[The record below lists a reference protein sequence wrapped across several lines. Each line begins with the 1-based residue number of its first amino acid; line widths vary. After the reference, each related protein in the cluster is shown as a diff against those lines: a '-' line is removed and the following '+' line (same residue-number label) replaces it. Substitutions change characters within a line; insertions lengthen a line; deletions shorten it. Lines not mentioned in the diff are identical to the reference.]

1 MACSDINRITH
12 DMLYRLN
19 LSDLFFFL
27 ISNKISQTSLGMRN
41 IVATHRSTYTMCINF
56 ATTAVCRVILHLYV
70 CVCEG
75 ARVRALV
82 YMYFV
87 CERAG
92 LAEKMYYIN
101 KCHELALCMR
111 LWSRSA
117 PEIPSIPEILALT
130 CCAYG

>member
-70 CVCEG
+70 CVG
-75 ARVRALV
+75 VRACARLSTCTLSASELV
-82 YMYFV
+82 WPRKCIISTNVTNWRCV
-87 CERAG
+87 CVCGRDPRPKFH
-92 LAEKMYYIN
+92 L
-101 KCHELALCMR
+101 
-111 LWSRSA
+111 SQRS
-117 PEIPSIPEILALT
+117 LL
-130 CCAYG
+130 